1 MPLDKLCSWFLAI
14 HLEDFHAVELGKAVG
29 EPTPRRGAIVGTM
42 ATRTTL
48 PFDLVDV
55 FAVRPLEG
63 NLLAVIHDAAGLS
76 DSTMQRLAT
85 RLRLS
90 ETSFVQPA
98 TDRGAD
104 YRHRIFT
111 IAQEI
116 PFAGHP
122 SVGTAAVVV
131 RRAGG
136 ARAAAVVQQTGE
148 GLQRLEVQLDGDRAR
163 VSLEQSSATFGAEI
177 SSASLMTAFGL
188 TVADARPGLTP
199 QFVSTGLPTL
209 VIPLR
214 DPAALERVAI
224 DWAAVEA
231 AVGEHADVRF
241 LNLYLAAERGAGAW
255 STRCFGQ
262 DIVGGEDP
270 ATGSAAAPLGAYLQA
285 TVGGDRFAIDQG
297 VAMGEPS
304 HITVTVDAGR
314 PTIVGEVR
322 FLGSGTIDLPDQRL
336 SPRNRSESSCGV

>member
-1 MPLDKLCSWFLAI
+1 MMGVAI
-14 HLEDFHAVELGKAVG
+14 LGTSY
-29 EPTPRRGAIVGTM
+29 ETLTFSTRGAIVGSMT
-42 ATRTTL
+42 ARTPL

-55 FAVRPLEG
+55 FAARPLEG
-63 NLLAVIHDAAGLS
+63 NLLAVVHDADGVPDA
-76 DSTMQRLAT
+76 TMQRLAT

-90 ETSFVQPA
+90 ETSFVQLA
-98 TDRGAD
+98 TDPGAD

-136 ARAAAVVQQTGE
+136 ARAATVVQQTGE
-148 GLQRLEVQLDGDRAR
+148 GLQRLEVQLDGNPAR
-163 VSLEQSSATFGAEI
+163 VSLEQSLATFGAEI
-177 SSASLMTAFGL
+177 PPASLMAAFGL
-188 TVADARPGLTP
+188 TVADVRPGLTP

-214 DPAALERVAI
+214 DPAALGRVAI
-224 DWAAVEA
+224 DWVAVEA
-231 AVGEHADVRF
+231 AVGEHADVSF

-262 DIVGGEDP
+262 DIAGGEDP
-270 ATGSAAAPLGAYLQA
+270 ATGSAAGPLGAYLQA
-285 TVGGDRFAIDQG
+285 TVGGDRFEIDQG

-304 HITVTVDAGR
+304 HISVTVEAGR
-314 PTIVGEVR
+314 PTIAGEVQ
-322 FLGSGTIDLPDQRL
+322 FLGSGTIDLPD
-336 SPRNRSESSCGV
+336 